1 MSAGA
6 ASDSGRAAGRLG
18 TAALVWSAGLILAAL
33 VWPAY
38 SSSTTTSDTVTLGH
52 ATLVQANGVRAL
64 VLVAIPLAFSVVAL
78 AAIRMRRAGV
88 RFTGA
93 VAWVAIGVLAVESLV
108 GIMTIG
114 LFIAPV
120 PILLALATRRGGRP
134 TTERPPPAVARP
146 DASSNAPGVSP

>member
-1 MSAGA
+1 MSVGTA
-6 ASDSGRAAGRLG
+6 ADPDRSATRLG

-33 VWPAY
+33 LWPAY
-38 SSSTTTSDTVTLGH
+38 SSSTTTADTVTLGH
-52 ATLVQANGVRAL
+52 ATLVQVNGARAL
-64 VLVAIPLAFSVVAL
+64 VLVAIPLVLSVVVL

-93 VAWVAIGVLAVESLV
+93 VAWVAIGVLALECLV

-114 LFIAPV
+114 LFMAPV